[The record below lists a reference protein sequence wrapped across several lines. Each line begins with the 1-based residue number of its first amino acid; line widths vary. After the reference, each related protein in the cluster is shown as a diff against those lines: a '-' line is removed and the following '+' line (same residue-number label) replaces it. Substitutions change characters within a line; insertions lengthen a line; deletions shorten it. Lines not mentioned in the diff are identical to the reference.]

1 MNSEFSFE
9 RLFGLIRKQWIE
21 NKKFYT
27 LGSLALLG
35 MMAMSIFLFWVLMD
49 GDHWEEETAY
59 KIYLVGLVICGS
71 IYGSISFATL
81 GNKEKGQYWLS
92 FPASVTEKMIVT
104 IFYSTI
110 VFFLV
115 YTGCFLLC
123 KWGAELYIVSYVKT
137 HEGSYLQEMKWEDNF
152 GEAIKYIIWG
162 YFCLQSLFVLGSV
175 YFKQY
180 AYIKTIIFVT
190 LIGGMLTFLI
200 AKIASGLF
208 SQFNFYWNN
217 LELREFHDPE
227 NYGVYKSYALGATLS
242 KVLGYLL
249 TYSWVPLFW
258 VITWYRLKEKE
269 I

>member
-1 MNSEFSFE
+1 MNNEFSFE
-9 RLFGLIRKQWIE
+9 RLIGLIRKQWIE

-35 MMAMSIFLFWVLMD
+35 MMGICITLFWVLMD
-49 GDHWEEETAY
+49 GDHWREQTAY
-59 KIYLVGLVICGS
+59 EIYLIGLMLCGS

-104 IFYSTI
+104 IFYTTI

-115 YTGCFLLC
+115 YTSCFLLC
-123 KWGAELYIVSYVKT
+123 KWAAELYMVAYIKT
-137 HEGSYLQEMKWEDNF
+137 HAGASLQEMNWEQHF
-152 GEAIKYIIWG
+152 GEAYKYFIWG
-162 YFCLQSLFVLGSV
+162 YFCLQSLFILGSV
-175 YFKQY
+175 YFKQF
-180 AYIKTIIFVT
+180 AFIKTVIFVT
-190 LIGGMLTFLI
+190 LIGGALSFLI
-200 AKIASGLF
+200 AKMAMGMF

-227 NYGVYKSYALGATLS
+227 NYGVYKSYALGSTLS

-258 VITWYRLKEKE
+258 VITWFRLKEKE

>member
-1 MNSEFSFE
+1 MNSAFSFE

-27 LGSLALLG
+27 LGSLALLA
-35 MMAMSIFLFWVLMD
+35 MMAISIYLFWILMD
-49 GDHWEEETAY
+49 GEHWREQTAY
-59 KIYLVGLVICGS
+59 QIYLIGLVLCGS

-81 GNKEKGQYWLS
+81 GNKEKGQYLLS

-104 IFYSTI
+104 IFYTTI

-115 YTGCFLLC
+115 YTSCFLLC
-123 KWGAELYIVSYVKT
+123 KLGAELYIVSYVKI
-137 HEGSYLQEMKWEDNF
+137 HEGAYLQEMKWEDNF
-152 GEAIKYIIWG
+152 GEAFKYIIWG
-162 YFCLQSLFVLGSV
+162 YFCLQSLFILGSV
-175 YFKQY
+175 YFKQF

-190 LIGGMLTFLI
+190 LIGGALSFLI
-200 AKIASGLF
+200 AKMAMGMF

-227 NYGVYKSYALGATLS
+227 NYGVYKSYALGSTLS

-258 VITWYRLKEKE
+258 VITWFRLKEKE